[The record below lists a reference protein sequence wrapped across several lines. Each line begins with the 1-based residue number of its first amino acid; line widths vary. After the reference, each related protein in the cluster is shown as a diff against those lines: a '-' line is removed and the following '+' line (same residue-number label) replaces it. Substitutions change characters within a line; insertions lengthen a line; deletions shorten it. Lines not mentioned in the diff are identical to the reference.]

1 MQFSV
6 QSIHHAAHAL
16 ITSCERYTGWRLA
29 QGLTR
34 DFAGGRNSNSGK
46 PEQVLSDNSPKQN
59 VVSGVFTEHPGCD
72 QASMQAGLIWYTYCE
87 LGTPD
92 PFSYVIESKRITN
105 HILSISLVFNN
116 FYF

>member
-1 MQFSV
+1 
-6 QSIHHAAHAL
+6 
-16 ITSCERYTGWRLA
+16 
-29 QGLTR
+29 
-34 DFAGGRNSNSGK
+34 
-46 PEQVLSDNSPKQN
+46 
-59 VVSGVFTEHPGCD
+59 
-72 QASMQAGLIWYTYCE
+72 MQAGLIWYTYCE